1 MSGEHASAAAGTL
14 RYKVASP
21 QIAEIWA
28 PQNIESRRTDTAFME
43 YGVIDEMFKCLLFH
57 IVTA

>member
-1 MSGEHASAAAGTL
+1 MSGEHASTAAQKL
-14 RYKVASP
+14 RYKVVSP

-28 PQNIESRRTDTAFME
+28 PQNIESRRTDTVFME
-43 YGVIDEMFKCLLFH
+43 YGVIDEKFKCLLFH